1 MAQQIKRKKS
11 SGLPGITQEFLHD
24 NQKLVKIMSK
34 SRNKKGGPYNKK
46 DRDARRTEVYRLY
59 YEYGYSAKK
68 ISELMKINRN
78 TINGD
83 VDYLHSKIVKLVD
96 VSNAKFW
103 VSEQIE
109 RLGSQRTRLR
119 EYLDET
125 KNLQEKLAIERMIF
139 DVESK
144 IGQIELKLLN
154 SKERAH
160 IIANDWLN
168 KWMEKNNQE
177 ERYISYGDMMTVP
190 SKSYEKICRLL
201 KNISK
206 C

>member
-83 VDYLHSKIVKLVD
+83 VDYFHSKIIGSLD
-96 VSNAKFW
+96 VSTAKFW
-103 VSEQIE
+103 VFEQLE
-109 RLGSQRTRLR
+109 RLGFQRTRLR

-125 KNLQEKLAIERMIF
+125 KNLKEKLAIERMIF

-144 IGQIELKLLN
+144 IGQIEIKLLD
-154 SKERAH
+154 SKGRVH
-160 IIANDWLN
+160 ILATQWLN
-168 KWMEKNNQE
+168 DWMEKNNKQ
-177 ERYISYGDMMTVP
+177 ERYISYGDLLRVP
-190 SKSYEKICRLL
+190 SKSYEKISRLL
-201 KNISK
+201 KNHLE